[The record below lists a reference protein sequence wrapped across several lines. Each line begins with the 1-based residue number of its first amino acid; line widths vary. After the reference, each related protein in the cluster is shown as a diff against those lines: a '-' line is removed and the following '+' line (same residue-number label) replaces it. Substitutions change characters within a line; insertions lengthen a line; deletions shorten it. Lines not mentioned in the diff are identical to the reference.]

1 MAPMVS
7 IIDKKSKDELRTLN
21 KIFNQK
27 KRIKNKKIHE
37 NNFEYVGKISVEK

>member
-21 KIFNQK
+21 KIFNQEK
-27 KRIKNKKIHE
+27 TAIKNKKIHR
-37 NNFEYVGKISVEK
+37 K